1 MPKHE
6 WLPGNFYLIVTF
18 SPASKTAQYFKI
30 LKFQALLWVGTA
42 IAYSLIRLTSVS
54 KPAALAGAVAA
65 NEFKSKRSVFMN
77 AKIKTMVFGSLIAGS
92 LLMAAGPAMGHD
104 YRGWSER
111 DRRWSRRAELRSDYR
126 ELARARHKLE
136 YDRARHAPRWIIA
149 QDLARIRQIENE
161 IRADRRALNRY

>member
-1 MPKHE
+1 
-6 WLPGNFYLIVTF
+6 
-18 SPASKTAQYFKI
+18 
-30 LKFQALLWVGTA
+30 
-42 IAYSLIRLTSVS
+42 
-54 KPAALAGAVAA
+54 
-65 NEFKSKRSVFMN
+65 MN

-92 LLMAAGPAMGHD
+92 LLMAAGPVVGHD

-111 DRRWSRRAELRSDYR
+111 DRRWGRRAELRSDYR